1 MNNRSRLSSAALIC
15 MLLSAR
21 IFAVLTFFP
30 RSTESGFA
38 SIIGILLST
47 AVQGLLIFPVVRLVK
62 KTHTDPLSASHN
74 ISSPLEKAVT
84 AAFLLF
90 FLYDAFLDIGSM
102 AYFTDYF
109 FSVNMPR
116 ALTVACCLLTA
127 LYAARLDSPVIGRL
141 AQLSI
146 ILTCLMLLT
155 VAAGSAERIDVTR
168 FDLAIPHVGKA
179 IFHAALADTGRCE
192 CLVIFSF
199 YAAHTNGDAAV
210 TARRFLIAKGTIICT
225 IFALVT
231 AVLGSLSLNTPLP
244 VFTLA
249 ATSENLITERC
260 DALFLLAWIFT
271 GLVKLA
277 NLLHCA
283 AICVR
288 RLFPKATHFASVMSA
303 GILPAAAALPL
314 LLIYKWESIIR
325 SERSIVPIIV
335 LTFILPLILLRTD
348 TRSADAPS
356 DPSVQNSV

>member
-1 MNNRSRLSSAALIC
+1 
-15 MLLSAR
+15 
-21 IFAVLTFFP
+21 
-30 RSTESGFA
+30 
-38 SIIGILLST
+38 
-47 AVQGLLIFPVVRLVK
+47 
-62 KTHTDPLSASHN
+62 
-74 ISSPLEKAVT
+74 
-84 AAFLLF
+84 
-90 FLYDAFLDIGSM
+90 
-102 AYFTDYF
+102 
-109 FSVNMPR
+109 
-116 ALTVACCLLTA
+116 
-127 LYAARLDSPVIGRL
+127 
-141 AQLSI
+141 
-146 ILTCLMLLT
+146 MLLT

-179 IFHAALADTGRCE
+179 IFRAALADTGRCE
-192 CLVIFSF
+192 CLVIFAF

-283 AICVR
+283 AICIR

-314 LLIYKWESIIR
+314 LLIYKWESIIC

-335 LTFILPLILLRTD
+335 LTFILPLILLRAD
-348 TRSADAPS
+348 TRSADTPS